1 MALNAAGKDEELGWE
16 PPSEAELKVLQA
28 RRERQDRIS
37 KLMGEYLLQ
46 GYRMLGDCCQD
57 CGTILL
63 QDQQKRLYCVAC
75 QELDSDVDKDN
86 PALNPQAALSQ
97 VRERQLASSA
107 EGPPSAHPPPPVPR
121 PEHCEGA
128 AAGLRAA
135 AAAAAAVPP
144 DPAEPLAA
152 AETAVLRK
160 LGWAARELQR
170 SASIELSAQLC
181 GLVRAAAEALR
192 SLREL
197 TPP

>member
-86 PALNPQAALSQ
+86 PGTSPPTQIPPGG
-97 VRERQLASSA
+97 RA
-107 EGPPSAHPPPPVPR
+107 EGPGRAQEAWDGQSRSFPS
-121 PEHCEGA
+121 
-128 AAGLRAA
+128 L
-135 AAAAAAVPP
+135 
-144 DPAEPLAA
+144 
-152 AETAVLRK
+152 
-160 LGWAARELQR
+160 
-170 SASIELSAQLC
+170 
-181 GLVRAAAEALR
+181 
-192 SLREL
+192 
-197 TPP
+197 